1 MGRNKLKPKIALY
14 PGTFDP
20 ITKGHLDIIQ
30 RAGKIFDSVII
41 AVAQSNS
48 KKPMFSLDKRKHM
61 ITLATEKCDTNITVV
76 SFDNL
81 LVDLAK
87 QMNTNIIVRGLR
99 AVSDFEYELQMGYAN
114 ASLDPN
120 IETIYLMPSLQN
132 AFISSSV
139 VRTILHHDGEI
150 SHLVPKEILPLLDKD
165 TYVLDI

>member
-1 MGRNKLKPKIALY
+1 MKVALY

-20 ITKGHLDIIQ
+20 ITKGHLDIIE
-30 RAGKIFDSVII
+30 RAGKIFDGVIV
-41 AVAQSNS
+41 AVAASVS
-48 KKPMFSLDKRKHM
+48 KKPMFSLQQRQDM
-61 ITLATEKCDTNITVV
+61 IKLATAHCNNVKII

-87 QMNTNIIVRGLR
+87 QVNTTIIIRGLR

-120 IETIYLMPSLQN
+120 IETIYLMPNLQN

-139 VRTILHHDGEI
+139 VRTILTYRGNV
-150 SHLVPKEILPLLDKD
+150 SHLVPKEILTFLNKD
-165 TYVLDI
+165 DNVSDI